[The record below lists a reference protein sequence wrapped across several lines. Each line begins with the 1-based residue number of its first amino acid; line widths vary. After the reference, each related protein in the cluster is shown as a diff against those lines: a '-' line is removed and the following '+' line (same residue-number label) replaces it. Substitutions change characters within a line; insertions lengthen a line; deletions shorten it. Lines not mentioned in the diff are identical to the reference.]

1 MVFGWLFRHKPQPPT
16 SLRRGPLSHF
26 VLLKLG
32 YDMRQDYQETIEQ
45 PLPEPMRGALSQL
58 PTRPT
63 LHLVQKA
70 DADESR
76 DG

>member
-1 MVFGWLFRHKPQPPT
+1 MVFGWLFRRKPQPPT
-16 SLRRGPLSHF
+16 GLRRGPLSHL

-32 YDMRQDYQETIEQ
+32 YSMRQDYQEAVDQ
-45 PLPEPMRGALSQL
+45 PLTEPMRRALSQL